1 MTKRTA
7 QEILDGLPELTPEQR
22 AQLDDLGDWIT
33 EENPGYFFT
42 EEEKL
47 LNYTAQPIKTKDR

>member
-1 MTKRTA
+1 MQFGSLFDAIQQA
-7 QEILDGLPELTPEQR
+7 QEILDSLPELTSEQQ

-42 EEEKL
+42 
-47 LNYTAQPIKTKDR
+47 